1 MPASLTSDAQYRER
15 FNREADIAASLWHP
29 HIVGLHDRGE
39 YEGQLWIA
47 MDYVDGTDAARH
59 VRERHPAESR
69 YVKRSRSS
77 PPSPRRSTTPTSA
90 TCCTAT

>member
-1 MPASLTSDAQYRER
+1 AQHPRLPRQDALKIMPAALTGDAQYRDR

-39 YEGQLWIA
+39 FEGQLWIA

-59 VRERHPAESR
+59 VRER
-69 YVKRSRSS
+69 
-77 PPSPRRSTTPTSA
+77 
-90 TCCTAT
+90 